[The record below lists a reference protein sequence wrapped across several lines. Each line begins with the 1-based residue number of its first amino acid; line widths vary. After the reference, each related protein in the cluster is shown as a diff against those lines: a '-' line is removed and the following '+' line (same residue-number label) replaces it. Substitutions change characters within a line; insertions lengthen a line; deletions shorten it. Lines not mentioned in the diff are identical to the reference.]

1 MSFTIG
7 LITGFGLGIEVI
19 FVEEEDKEDMGCN
32 YMICMDVGIFR
43 IVSYF

>member
-1 MSFTIG
+1 MSLTIG

-19 FVEEEDKEDMGCN
+19 FVDEEDKKEMECSF
-32 YMICMDVGIFR
+32 MICMDVGIFR